1 VKTHWTNVTVVSPT
15 AEIASDLLIDGV
27 RIAGIVP
34 SATSSGDD
42 WQAID
47 GQGAVLFPG
56 MIDLLQHQSGVVYFD
71 LWFDPA
77 RDAKA
82 PSRSPIR
89 LQDGALAGA
98 GGTDHKG
105 MRDDFGKDVL
115 EPTKIA

>member
-34 SATSSGDD
+34 SATSTGDD

-56 MIDLLQHQSGVVYFD
+56 MIDLLPVRAALAISDWATEPVPISTG
-71 LWFDPA
+71 
-77 RDAKA
+77 A
-82 PSRSPIR
+82 PIVCSSAVRSTMRWHSRSAVGSTASAR
-89 LQDGALAGA
+89 
-98 GGTDHKG
+98 
-105 MRDDFGKDVL
+105 
-115 EPTKIA
+115 